1 MTRNTRPGAT
11 YNSTIPR
18 MACGVPTET
27 DIMESIDSRAE
38 RLIPEE
44 GSLTPHDIHLPPLA
58 VLMFKGEGA

>member
-1 MTRNTRPGAT
+1 
-11 YNSTIPR
+11 

-27 DIMESIDSRAE
+27 DIMKSIDGRAE
-38 RLIPEE
+38 RLITEE